1 MAIDDVVSIVL
12 YVGVLSMMARVLWI
26 KLRE

>member
-1 MAIDDVVSIVL
+1 MTLDDVVCIGL
-12 YVGVLSMMARVLWI
+12 YVGVLSMMVRVLWI